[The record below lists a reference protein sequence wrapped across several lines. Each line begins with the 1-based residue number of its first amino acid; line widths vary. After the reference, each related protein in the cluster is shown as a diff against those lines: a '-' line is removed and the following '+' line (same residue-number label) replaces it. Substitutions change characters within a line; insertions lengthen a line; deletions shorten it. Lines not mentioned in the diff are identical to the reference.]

1 MKKMICLSFAA
12 LLLTGVSLAQ
22 DAAGSTAAQNPQNA
36 GQVPPGTVIPAQLSK
51 SVDTKK
57 VKVGDK
63 IEARTSMDLLSNG
76 KVVLPRDMKIE
87 GHVTSV
93 KAHSKESP
101 DSSVGMAFDR
111 IVMKDGRELSLKASV
126 QAVGAPLN
134 PFARDSSSGP
144 IPTDMQPGGGSARAG
159 GEPGSAGTE
168 QRSSSPTSSP
178 YPTGGPPSGPDPRG
192 SSVSALSASSQ
203 GVVGLRDLSLNAT
216 PEASV
221 FSSSNK
227 NVHLDDGTQ
236 LILKVQ

>member
-1 MKKMICLSFAA
+1 MKKMICLSFAV
-12 LLLTGVSLAQ
+12 LLLTGFSLAQ
-22 DAAGSTAAQNPQNA
+22 DAAGGAAAQNSQNA
-36 GQVPPGTVIPAQLSK
+36 AQVPPGTVIPAQLSK
-51 SVDTKK
+51 SVDAKK

-134 PFARDSSSGP
+134 
-144 IPTDMQPGGGSARAG
+144 
-159 GEPGSAGTE
+159 
-168 QRSSSPTSSP
+168 
-178 YPTGGPPSGPDPRG
+178 
-192 SSVSALSASSQ
+192 
-203 GVVGLRDLSLNAT
+203 
-216 PEASV
+216 
-221 FSSSNK
+221 
-227 NVHLDDGTQ
+227 
-236 LILKVQ
+236 